1 MSRPEGSYKT
11 DDCRAQKFYVC
22 ENNTASASASL
33 LQGGNIFKYFYV
45 QMSKYLVLIGI
56 IINQFLE
63 TYIYS
68 PDYLNSYPN
77 SYEQVNMVDSVST
90 SDYTLTYC
98 RPGNCLLLEG
108 KPSPSPSRD
117 CTWSTI
123 LTLVADVAIMWR

>member
-1 MSRPEGSYKT
+1 MKPKRSLPPRSKRRLRGRPLRLPQVEQSHMDILAFIHG
-11 DDCRAQKFYVC
+11 
-22 ENNTASASASL
+22 
-33 LQGGNIFKYFYV
+33 
-45 QMSKYLVLIGI
+45 
-56 IINQFLE
+56 FLE
-63 TYIYS
+63 SYIYS

-108 KPSPSPSRD
+108 KPSPSLSRD

-123 LTLVADVAIMWR
+123 LTLVAAAAIMWR